1 MMVFFIRLIYLVVII
16 FSISCNSQ
24 NNQILNLNSEHMYT
38 NSLINET
45 SPYLLQHAHNPVDW
59 YPWNEETLAKAKK
72 EDKLLLISIGYSAC
86 HWCHVMEHESFED
99 KEVAKVMNE
108 NYICIKVDRE
118 ERPDI
123 DQIYMTAVQLMNQ
136 RGGWPLNCIAL
147 PDGRPFWG
155 GTYFRKN
162 DWKKQILG
170 LANVYENDRESVIE
184 FAEKLSKGIQDVEKI
199 IKNPRKEIFSLNDLD
214 KMVKPWVK
222 DFDNINGGSD
232 RAPKFPMPNA
242 YDFLLRYAH
251 VTNNKEILK
260 HIELTLNKMAF
271 GGIYDQIGGGFSR
284 YSVDKFWKAP
294 HFEKMLYDNGQL
306 VSLYAQGYL
315 KFKNPIYKE
324 IVFESLDFVER
335 ELLDKTGAFY
345 SALDA
350 DSEGEEG
357 KFYVWSED
365 ELQTII
371 KNSYNI
377 FKDYYNINSSGLW
390 EHGNYILLRNNSKL
404 EIAQKH
410 NISINVL
417 ESEIFEWKKT
427 LMKARDKRIRPGLD
441 DKSLTSWNA
450 LMLKGY
456 VDAYMAFEDKNHLDI
471 ALKNAN
477 FIADIQLNNN
487 GKLWHSYKNGKSTI
501 NGYLEDYSLTISAFI
516 RLYEATF
523 DEKWLHLSDK
533 MMQYAITHFH
543 DTESSMFFFTSDL
556 DPKLVARKMEIND
569 NVIPASNSV
578 IANSLFDL
586 GIILDNNNYQ
596 KMAITMLNNVK
607 PKMSSYA
614 TGYANY
620 ATLFIKVVQ
629 PYFEVAIVGDDANKT
644 ALDFNKLYAPNKI
657 TLGSTKQ
664 SSLPLLQN
672 KFINGETIIY
682 VCEDKVCQLPTSNI
696 IEAQKLLK

>member
-251 VTNNKEILK
+251 VTNNKEVLK

-371 KNSYNI
+371 NNNYNI

-404 EIAQKH
+404 EIAKKH
-410 NISINVL
+410 KISINVL
-417 ESEIFEWKKT
+417 EGEIFEWKKT

-477 FIADIQLNNN
+477 FIADIQLNND

-533 MMQYAITHFH
+533 MMQYAITHFY